1 MLPLQSSSAP
11 QVKTPPVSH
20 VFLQVYSQVLL
31 RLQPHSPGHLMGAFI
46 AGQSQAVLQAGAP
59 PQAPRTKREITK
71 REARSMA
78 GGDSTTCHPRDHAPS
93 RRGFRRPA
101 SRLSRRSPLL
111 TGCTCGNCS
120 WPSVLQPSARAA
132 ASPPVA
138 KAAAKGRAA
147 KSQAAV
153 AAAVAVAEAGTVV
166 AAAVAVAAVAIAT
179 KPQLF
184 FSAWPGMFGPRFF
197 FGGHS
202 STGSRTSQLG
212 IRSGV
217 FRETF
222 MDDHSSIEGPTVAV
236 LPRTMFRV
244 QQDNDHE
251 VLAVISGRVS
261 ADGVAWRLK

>member
-1 MLPLQSSSAP
+1 MKS
-11 QVKTPPVSH
+11 V
-20 VFLQVYSQVLL
+20 
-31 RLQPHSPGHLMGAFI
+31 
-46 AGQSQAVLQAGAP
+46 
-59 PQAPRTKREITK
+59 
-71 REARSMA
+71 
-78 GGDSTTCHPRDHAPS
+78 
-93 RRGFRRPA
+93 RPA
-101 SRLSRRSPLL
+101 
-111 TGCTCGNCS
+111 
-120 WPSVLQPSARAA
+120 AA
-132 ASPPVA
+132 ASAAVA
-138 KAAAKGRAA
+138 VAVAVVAAAVAA
-147 KSQAAV
+147 VDTAAAV